1 MREHKLQDKMCGVAW
16 CGAGINSIMFYAP
29 IIFKTI
35 SPANGALLSTVIMGA
50 INVAATFIS
59 VAALDKSGRKARAHL
74 ASLPWKWLILQ
85 CAALDVRT

>member
-1 MREHKLQDKMCGVAW
+1 
-16 CGAGINSIMFYAP
+16 MFYAP

-59 VAALDKSGRKARAHL
+59 VAALDKSGRKARAHSRL
-74 ASLPWKWLILQ
+74 HCPGNGSFCSALPLT
-85 CAALDVRT
+85 CAHN